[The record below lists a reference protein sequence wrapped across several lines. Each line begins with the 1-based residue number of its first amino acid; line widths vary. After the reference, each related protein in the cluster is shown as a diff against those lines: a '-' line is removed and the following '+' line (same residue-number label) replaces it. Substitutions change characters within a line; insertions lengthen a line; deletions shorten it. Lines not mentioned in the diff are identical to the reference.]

1 MQKWKSYANFNTFQA
16 SVLQHPN
23 GVLATSSIS
32 NDGNNIAEGA
42 LGPVFHSIRGS
53 ISTFEI
59 TRPTTQRFPNCTA
72 CCKNVLEE
80 FAKSGFDL
88 LLETAKDCK
97 YLENL
102 AGLTHLMS
110 DMNFDDII
118 ACSDD
123 DDFW

>member
-1 MQKWKSYANFNTFQA
+1 M
-16 SVLQHPN
+16 
-23 GVLATSSIS
+23 
-32 NDGNNIAEGA
+32 
-42 LGPVFHSIRGS
+42 
-53 ISTFEI
+53 
-59 TRPTTQRFPNCTA
+59 
-72 CCKNVLEE
+72 EE

>member
-1 MQKWKSYANFNTFQA
+1 MDL
-16 SVLQHPN
+16 SVKERA
-23 GVLATSSIS
+23 VLYKTGKGSE
-32 NDGNNIAEGA
+32 NA
-42 LGPVFHSIRGS
+42 LKCAYVIYGRPL
-53 ISTFEI
+53 STFEI

-72 CCKNVLEE
+72 CSKNVLEE

-110 DMNFDDII
+110 EMNFDDII

-123 DDFW
+123 DDF

>member
-1 MQKWKSYANFNTFQA
+1 MLIFQA
-16 SVLQHPN
+16 SVLQHPMFTM
-23 GVLATSSIS
+23 APSTIS
-32 NDGNNIAEGA
+32 GEFGTEGA

-53 ISTFEI
+53 ISTFDI
-59 TRPTTQRFPNCTA
+59 TRPTTERFPNCTA

-110 DMNFDDII
+110 ETNFDDII
-118 ACSDD
+118 ACSDE
-123 DDFW
+123 DDF